1 MGKIHLLNQKDN
13 RIESQSITYNLIV
26 YYLQKMAE

>member
-1 MGKIHLLNQKDN
+1 MGKIHLLNKKDN